1 MLEVIQD
8 TLLDTIKLLPFLFV
22 AFLIIEFIEHK
33 LSNKQENIIS
43 KSGKLGPIVGALLGA
58 FPQCGFSVLATN
70 LYVTRIISLGSLI
83 SIYLSTSDELIPLMI
98 SHNAPLMKILSIVS
112 IKVVIG
118 IISGFLIDL
127 FIRKTTKS
135 DFVLC
140 EDEDCDCD
148 HSIIKSSLIHT
159 LKIAF
164 FILIITFLI
173 NILFHYVDLSFLE
186 SALKNNK
193 ILTPFIA
200 SLIGLIPNCASSVMI
215 SELYLNNLIS
225 LGTTLSGL
233 LTGSGVAIMVLVRKN
248 KNISENI
255 FIIGLI
261 YIIGV
266 IWGLLFNFIGV
277 WWKVF
282 LKKKN

>member
-1 MLEVIQD
+1 MLEVIKD
-8 TLLDTIKLLPFLFV
+8 TLLDTVKLLPFLFV

-43 KSGKLGPIVGALLGA
+43 KSGKLGPIIGSLLGA
-58 FPQCGFSVLATN
+58 VPQCGFSVLATN

-98 SHNAPLMKILSIVS
+98 SHNAPITKILSIVS

-173 NILFHYVDLSFLE
+173 NILFHYADLSFLE

-233 LTGSGVAIMVLVRKN
+233 LTGSGVAIMVLIRKN

-261 YIIGV
+261 YVIGV

-277 WWKVF
+277 
-282 LKKKN
+282 

>member
-58 FPQCGFSVLATN
+58 VPQCGFSVLATN

-98 SHNAPLMKILSIVS
+98 SHNAPLTKILSIVS

-127 FIRKTTKS
+127 FIRKATKS

-173 NILFHYVDLSFLE
+173 NILFHFVDLSFLE

-248 KNISENI
+248 KNISENL

-277 WWKVF
+277 
-282 LKKKN
+282 

>member
-58 FPQCGFSVLATN
+58 VPQCGFSVLATN

-98 SHNAPLMKILSIVS
+98 SHNAPLTKILSIVS

-140 EDEDCDCD
+140 EDEDCDCG

-173 NILFHYVDLSFLE
+173 NILFHFVDLSFLE

-248 KNISENI
+248 KNISENL

-277 WWKVF
+277 
-282 LKKKN
+282 

>member
-58 FPQCGFSVLATN
+58 IPQCGFSVLATN

-98 SHNAPLMKILSIVS
+98 SHNAPITKILSIVL

-118 IISGFLIDL
+118 MISGFLIDL
-127 FIRKTTKS
+127 LIRKTTKS

-248 KNISENI
+248 KNISENL

-277 WWKVF
+277 
-282 LKKKN
+282 

>member
-58 FPQCGFSVLATN
+58 IPQCGFSVLATN

-98 SHNAPLMKILSIVS
+98 SHNAPITKILSIVS

-118 IISGFLIDL
+118 MISGFLIDL
-127 FIRKTTKS
+127 LIRKTTKS

-248 KNISENI
+248 KNISENL
-255 FIIGLI
+255 FVIGLI
-261 YIIGV
+261 YFIGV

-277 WWKVF
+277 
-282 LKKKN
+282 

>member
-58 FPQCGFSVLATN
+58 VPQCGFSVLATN

-98 SHNAPLMKILSIVS
+98 SHNAPLTKILSIVL

-118 IISGFLIDL
+118 MISGFLIDL

-248 KNISENI
+248 KNISENL

-277 WWKVF
+277 
-282 LKKKN
+282 

>member
-43 KSGKLGPIVGALLGA
+43 KSGKFGPIVGALLGA
-58 FPQCGFSVLATN
+58 VPQCGFSVLATN

-98 SHNAPLMKILSIVS
+98 SHNAPITKILSIVL

-118 IISGFLIDL
+118 MISGFLIDL
-127 FIRKTTKS
+127 LIRKTTKS

-248 KNISENI
+248 KNISENL

-277 WWKVF
+277 
-282 LKKKN
+282 

>member
-58 FPQCGFSVLATN
+58 VPQCGFSVLATN

-98 SHNAPLMKILSIVS
+98 SHNAPITKILSIVS

-118 IISGFLIDL
+118 MISGFLIDL
-127 FIRKTTKS
+127 LIRKTTKS

-248 KNISENI
+248 KNISENL

-261 YIIGV
+261 YFIGV

-277 WWKVF
+277 
-282 LKKKN
+282 

>member
-58 FPQCGFSVLATN
+58 VPQCGFSVLATN

-98 SHNAPLMKILSIVS
+98 SHNAPLTKILSIVS

-248 KNISENI
+248 KNISENL

-277 WWKVF
+277 
-282 LKKKN
+282 

>member
-43 KSGKLGPIVGALLGA
+43 KSGKLGPIFCALLGA
-58 FPQCGFSVLATN
+58 VPQCGFSVLATN

-98 SHNAPLMKILSIVS
+98 SHNAPLTKILSIVS
-112 IKVVIG
+112 IKVIIG

-173 NILFHYVDLSFLE
+173 NILFHFVDLSFLE

-248 KNISENI
+248 KNISENL

-277 WWKVF
+277 
-282 LKKKN
+282 

>member
-58 FPQCGFSVLATN
+58 VPQCGFSVLATN

-98 SHNAPLMKILSIVS
+98 SHNAPITKILSIVS

-118 IISGFLIDL
+118 MISGFLIDL
-127 FIRKTTKS
+127 LIRKTTKS

-200 SLIGLIPNCASSVMI
+200 SLIGLIPNCASSVII

-277 WWKVF
+277 
-282 LKKKN
+282 

>member
-33 LSNKQENIIS
+33 LSNKQENTIS

-58 FPQCGFSVLATN
+58 VPQCGFSVLATN

-98 SHNAPLMKILSIVS
+98 SHNAPLTKILSIVL

-118 IISGFLIDL
+118 MISGFLIDL
-127 FIRKTTKS
+127 LIRKTTKS

-173 NILFHYVDLSFLE
+173 NILFHYVNLSFLE

-248 KNISENI
+248 KNISENL
-255 FIIGLI
+255 FVIGLI
-261 YIIGV
+261 YFIGV

-277 WWKVF
+277 
-282 LKKKN
+282 

>member
-1 MLEVIQD
+1 MSEVIQD

-58 FPQCGFSVLATN
+58 VPQCGFSVLATN

-98 SHNAPLMKILSIVS
+98 SHNAPITKILSIVS

-118 IISGFLIDL
+118 MISGFLIDL
-127 FIRKTTKS
+127 LIRKTTKS

-186 SALKNNK
+186 SALKNNR

-248 KNISENI
+248 KNISENL

-277 WWKVF
+277 
-282 LKKKN
+282 

>member
-33 LSNKQENIIS
+33 LSNKQENTIS

-58 FPQCGFSVLATN
+58 VPQCGFSVLATN

-98 SHNAPLMKILSIVS
+98 SHNAPLTKILSIVS

-173 NILFHYVDLSFLE
+173 NILFHFVDLSFLE

-277 WWKVF
+277 
-282 LKKKN
+282 

>member
-58 FPQCGFSVLATN
+58 VPQCGFSVLATN

-98 SHNAPLMKILSIVS
+98 SHNAPLTKILSIVS

-159 LKIAF
+159 LK
-164 FILIITFLI
+164 
-173 NILFHYVDLSFLE
+173 NILFHFVDLSFLE

-248 KNISENI
+248 KNISENL

-277 WWKVF
+277 
-282 LKKKN
+282 

>member
-8 TLLDTIKLLPFLFV
+8 TLLDTIKLLFLFV

-58 FPQCGFSVLATN
+58 VPQCGFSVLATN

-98 SHNAPLMKILSIVS
+98 SHNAPITKILSIVS

-118 IISGFLIDL
+118 MISGFLIDL
-127 FIRKTTKS
+127 LIRKTTKS

-248 KNISENI
+248 KNISENL

-277 WWKVF
+277 
-282 LKKKN
+282 

>member
-58 FPQCGFSVLATN
+58 VPQCGFSVLATN

-98 SHNAPLMKILSIVS
+98 SHNAPLTKILSIVS

-173 NILFHYVDLSFLE
+173 NILFHFVDLSFLE

-193 ILTPFIA
+193 ILTPFVA

-248 KNISENI
+248 KNTSENL

-266 IWGLLFNFIGV
+266 IWGLLFNFMGV
-277 WWKVF
+277 
-282 LKKKN
+282 

>member
-8 TLLDTIKLLPFLFV
+8 TLLDTVKLLPFLFV

-58 FPQCGFSVLATN
+58 IPQCGFSVLATN

-98 SHNAPLMKILSIVS
+98 SHNAPITKILSIIS

-127 FIRKTTKS
+127 FIRKTDKS

-173 NILFHYVDLSFLE
+173 NVLFHYTDLSFLE
-186 SALKNNK
+186 NALKNNK

-200 SLIGLIPNCASSVMI
+200 SLVGLIPNCASSVMI

-233 LTGSGVAIMVLVRKN
+233 LTGSGVAIMVLIRKN

-261 YIIGV
+261 YVIGV

-277 WWKVF
+277 
-282 LKKKN
+282 

>member
-58 FPQCGFSVLATN
+58 VPQCGFSVLATN

-98 SHNAPLMKILSIVS
+98 SHNAPITKILSIVS

-173 NILFHYVDLSFLE
+173 NILFHFVDLSFLE

-233 LTGSGVAIMVLVRKN
+233 LTGSGVAIMVLIRKN

-261 YIIGV
+261 YVIGV

-277 WWKVF
+277 
-282 LKKKN
+282 

>member
-1 MLEVIQD
+1 MFEVIQD

-58 FPQCGFSVLATN
+58 VPQCGFSVLATN

-98 SHNAPLMKILSIVS
+98 SHNAPITKILSIVS

-173 NILFHYVDLSFLE
+173 NILFHYVNLSFLE

-248 KNISENI
+248 KNISENL

-277 WWKVF
+277 
-282 LKKKN
+282 

>member
-58 FPQCGFSVLATN
+58 VPQCGFSVLATN

-98 SHNAPLMKILSIVS
+98 SHNAPITKILSIVS

-118 IISGFLIDL
+118 MISGFLIDL
-127 FIRKTTKS
+127 LIRKTTKS

-225 LGTTLSGL
+225 PGTTLSGL

-248 KNISENI
+248 KNISENL

-277 WWKVF
+277 
-282 LKKKN
+282 

>member
-58 FPQCGFSVLATN
+58 VPQCGFSVLATN

-98 SHNAPLMKILSIVS
+98 SHNAPLTKILSIVS

-248 KNISENI
+248 KNISENL

-261 YIIGV
+261 YFIGV

-277 WWKVF
+277 
-282 LKKKN
+282 

>member
-58 FPQCGFSVLATN
+58 VPQCGFSVLATN

-98 SHNAPLMKILSIVS
+98 SHNAPITKILSIVS

-248 KNISENI
+248 KNISENL

-277 WWKVF
+277 
-282 LKKKN
+282 

>member
-43 KSGKLGPIVGALLGA
+43 KSGKLGPIVGALLGSV
-58 FPQCGFSVLATN
+58 PQCGFSVLATN

-98 SHNAPLMKILSIVS
+98 SHNAPLTKILSIVS

-173 NILFHYVDLSFLE
+173 NILFHFVDLSFLE

-248 KNISENI
+248 KNISENL

-277 WWKVF
+277 
-282 LKKKN
+282 

>member
-58 FPQCGFSVLATN
+58 VPQCGFSVLATN

-98 SHNAPLMKILSIVS
+98 SHNAPITKILSIVS

-173 NILFHYVDLSFLE
+173 NILFHFVDLSFLE

-261 YIIGV
+261 YVIGV

-277 WWKVF
+277 
-282 LKKKN
+282 

>member
-33 LSNKQENIIS
+33 LSNKQENTIS

-58 FPQCGFSVLATN
+58 VPQCGFSVLATN

-98 SHNAPLMKILSIVS
+98 SHNAPLTKILSIVL

-118 IISGFLIDL
+118 MISGFLIDL
-127 FIRKTTKS
+127 LIRKTTKS

-173 NILFHYVDLSFLE
+173 NILFHYVNLSFLE

-200 SLIGLIPNCASSVMI
+200 SLIGLSPNCASSVMI

-248 KNISENI
+248 KNISENL
-255 FIIGLI
+255 FVIGLI
-261 YIIGV
+261 YFIGV

-277 WWKVF
+277 
-282 LKKKN
+282 

>member
-8 TLLDTIKLLPFLFV
+8 TLFDTIKLLPFLFV

-58 FPQCGFSVLATN
+58 VPQCGFSVLATN

-98 SHNAPLMKILSIVS
+98 SHNAPLTKILSIVS

-173 NILFHYVDLSFLE
+173 NILFHFVDLSFLE

-248 KNISENI
+248 KNISENL

-266 IWGLLFNFIGV
+266 IWGLLFNFMGV
-277 WWKVF
+277 
-282 LKKKN
+282 

>member
-8 TLLDTIKLLPFLFV
+8 TLLDTVKLLPFLFV

-58 FPQCGFSVLATN
+58 IPQCGFSVLATN

-98 SHNAPLMKILSIVS
+98 SHNAPITKILSIVS

-127 FIRKTTKS
+127 FIRKTDKS

-164 FILIITFLI
+164 FIFIITFLI
-173 NILFHYVDLSFLE
+173 NVLFHYADLSFLE

-200 SLIGLIPNCASSVMI
+200 SLVGLIPNCASSVMI

-233 LTGSGVAIMVLVRKN
+233 LTGSGVAIMVLIRKN

-261 YIIGV
+261 YVIGV

-277 WWKVF
+277 
-282 LKKKN
+282 

>member
-58 FPQCGFSVLATN
+58 VPQCGFSVLATN

-98 SHNAPLMKILSIVS
+98 SHNAPLTKILSIVS

-140 EDEDCDCD
+140 EDENCDCD

-173 NILFHYVDLSFLE
+173 NILFHFVDLSFLE

-248 KNISENI
+248 KNISENL

-277 WWKVF
+277 
-282 LKKKN
+282 

>member
-1 MLEVIQD
+1 MLEVIKD
-8 TLLDTIKLLPFLFV
+8 TLLDTVKLLPFLFV

-43 KSGKLGPIVGALLGA
+43 KSGKLGPIIGSLLGA
-58 FPQCGFSVLATN
+58 VPQCGFSVLATN

-98 SHNAPLMKILSIVS
+98 SHNAPITKILSIVS

-159 LKIAF
+159 LKISF

-173 NILFHYVDLSFLE
+173 NVLFHYADLSFLE

-193 ILTPFIA
+193 IITPFIA

-233 LTGSGVAIMVLVRKN
+233 LTGSGVAIMVLIRKN

-261 YIIGV
+261 YVIGV

-277 WWKVF
+277 
-282 LKKKN
+282 

>member
-58 FPQCGFSVLATN
+58 VPQCGFSVLATN

-118 IISGFLIDL
+118 IIFGFLIDL

-173 NILFHYVDLSFLE
+173 NILFHFVDLSFLE

-248 KNISENI
+248 KNISENL

-277 WWKVF
+277 
-282 LKKKN
+282 

>member
-1 MLEVIQD
+1 MSEVIQG

-58 FPQCGFSVLATN
+58 VPQCGFSVLATN

-98 SHNAPLMKILSIVS
+98 SHNAPITKILSIVS

-118 IISGFLIDL
+118 MISGFLIDL
-127 FIRKTTKS
+127 LIRKTTKS

-248 KNISENI
+248 KNISENL

-277 WWKVF
+277 
-282 LKKKN
+282 

>member
-58 FPQCGFSVLATN
+58 VPQCGFSVLATN

-98 SHNAPLMKILSIVS
+98 SHNAPLTKVLSIVS

-173 NILFHYVDLSFLE
+173 NILFHFVDLSFLE

-248 KNISENI
+248 KNISENL

-266 IWGLLFNFIGV
+266 IWGLLFNFMGV
-277 WWKVF
+277 
-282 LKKKN
+282 

>member
-58 FPQCGFSVLATN
+58 VPQCGFSVLATN

-98 SHNAPLMKILSIVS
+98 SHNAPLTKILSIVS

-173 NILFHYVDLSFLE
+173 NILFHFVDLSFLE

-266 IWGLLFNFIGV
+266 IWGLLFNFMGV
-277 WWKVF
+277 
-282 LKKKN
+282 

>member
-58 FPQCGFSVLATN
+58 VPQCGFSVLATN

-98 SHNAPLMKILSIVS
+98 SHNAPLTKILSIVS

-173 NILFHYVDLSFLE
+173 NILFHFVDLSFLE

-261 YIIGV
+261 YVIGV

-277 WWKVF
+277 
-282 LKKKN
+282 

>member
-58 FPQCGFSVLATN
+58 VPQCGFSVLATN

-98 SHNAPLMKILSIVS
+98 SHNAPLTKILSIVS

-173 NILFHYVDLSFLE
+173 NILFNFVDLSFLE

-248 KNISENI
+248 KNISENL

-277 WWKVF
+277 
-282 LKKKN
+282 

>member
-1 MLEVIQD
+1 MSEVIQD

-58 FPQCGFSVLATN
+58 VPQCGFSVLATN

-98 SHNAPLMKILSIVS
+98 SHNAPITKILSIVS

-127 FIRKTTKS
+127 LIRKTTKS

-248 KNISENI
+248 KNISENL

-277 WWKVF
+277 
-282 LKKKN
+282 

>member
-58 FPQCGFSVLATN
+58 VPQCGFSVLATN

-98 SHNAPLMKILSIVS
+98 SHNAPLTKILSIVS

-118 IISGFLIDL
+118 IISGLLIDL

-173 NILFHYVDLSFLE
+173 NILFHFVDLSFLE

-248 KNISENI
+248 KNISENL

-277 WWKVF
+277 
-282 LKKKN
+282 

>member
-58 FPQCGFSVLATN
+58 VPQCGFSVLATN

-98 SHNAPLMKILSIVS
+98 SHNAPITKILSIVS

-127 FIRKTTKS
+127 FIKKTTKS

-173 NILFHYVDLSFLE
+173 NILFHFVDLSFLE

-248 KNISENI
+248 KNISENL

-277 WWKVF
+277 
-282 LKKKN
+282 